1 MKQLRFTRL
10 VLLTALFGCLLIGC
24 ATPPLSGS
32 GGTVDLISQS
42 QNHVTFVY
50 THHYA
55 RELPYASQAA
65 EQHCQRYGKHA
76 QLVQN
81 TPNGPDRTTVSFTCI

>member
-1 MKQLRFTRL
+1 MNQIKVL
-10 VLLTALFGCLLIGC
+10 VASLSVVGGALAGC
-24 ATPPLSGS
+24 ATPPLSGA

-55 RELPYASQAA
+55 SELPYASQVA

-81 TPNGPDRTTVSFTCI
+81 TPNGPDRTTASFTCIE